1 MHFLASCFL
10 FLEIVKSGY
19 LLVRMIFLN
28 AFLFIKPSSADLGL
42 IQLIIYFPFE
52 GAGEMYYYV
61 VFNGFHV
68 TEQKITS
75 YSKNDK
81 VRFYTLFFK
90 LFIICYLDRLVSLQN
105 YVSIKVLT
113 KSSYQVKLPP

>member
-1 MHFLASCFL
+1 MRS
-10 FLEIVKSGY
+10 Y
-19 LLVRMIFLN
+19 LLNRFCLSRPDATIIF
-28 AFLFIKPSSADLGL
+28 FL
-42 IQLIIYFPFE
+42 FE

-81 VRFYTLFFK
+81 VCFCTLFLIF
-90 LFIICYLDRLVSLQN
+90 YRM
-105 YVSIKVLT
+105 
-113 KSSYQVKLPP
+113 LPGQTCFFSNLCQY

>member
-1 MHFLASCFL
+1 M
-10 FLEIVKSGY
+10 
-19 LLVRMIFLN
+19 N
-28 AFLFIKPSSADLGL
+28 TFLFIKPSSTDRGL
-42 IQLIIYFPFE
+42 IQLFIYFLFE

-81 VRFYTLFFK
+81 VCFFIPQTC
-90 LFIICYLDRLVSLQN
+90 F
-105 YVSIKVLT
+105 KVLT
-113 KSSYQVKLPP
+113 KSSYQVIDCNHNS